1 LPEEKMNK
9 HVKILLTDDNTEFSL
24 NLKDILEDKGYEV
37 FISKDGFSALDFVRH
52 TSVDLVLM
60 DIKMPVMNGVETY
73 KKMKFLIPD
82 VPVIMLTGFAV
93 EELIHESLQLGVY
106 SCLCKPLDFDELF
119 TNIRNAVRSGKKQV
133 KKSVSTRE
141 QGNPGERYQILIID
155 DNVEFAENLRDILTD
170 HQYGVSSA
178 ADGTSAMELLR
189 KQEFDLVLIDIN
201 LPDIFGLD
209 LVEKMSA
216 LAPRQ
221 EYIIITGHGT
231 LETAVEAVKQKK
243 IVSFEMK
250 PIDNHHLLS
259 LINQIKERKN
269 AADALRLSEDKFRT
283 IVENGQP
290 IVFMLDRQGN
300 FLLSEGKSLSSLGL
314 KPGEVVGQSALEM
327 YKDVP
332 EITKGINEALRGTV
346 YNKNVSIGNFVF
358 DSFFSPQ
365 KDENGNI
372 IGVLGMALDITD
384 RMHAEDALKESEKR
398 YRLLLNSAPQ
408 PIFIISRDG
417 VYQFMN
423 SFAASMLGGVPED
436 FAGTTVWDHFK
447 KEHADQHLKEVRS
460 SLSSGPLS
468 SIICLSFLNGKEYWF
483 SSHLQPLNLES
494 DSSDSCLAILYDI
507 TERKIAEVKTQQRLE
522 AEKIA
527 SLISE
532 RFVGI
537 ADFVQAVDDT
547 LCDIGQYCEAS
558 RTFLLLT
565 TNILKNTKTVFDW
578 VSEDI
583 SFKSHKKRKPIV
595 HYERFIKN
603 FACGQDLII
612 TDINKIPKHESPIK
626 DALVSMG
633 VNSLFLLPLFAK
645 GSLIGY
651 WGMDNFSN
659 SGDWT
664 VEKFNLL
671 VVISNIFS
679 SAFHRRCVE
688 QELSASEEIHR
699 ILLNASQEGLAI
711 MDRKGKITEVSD
723 ITLKLLG
730 YEKKEDLVGKNY
742 FDLIPKSLHKIVT
755 DIFAKTVEDGIT
767 QNVELEF
774 IKTDKT
780 MFSAEVSTTL
790 IPEIDGDPK
799 GFMSAIRDITHRKTI
814 EKQLI
819 HTERMAGIGEMAAGI
834 AHEINQPL
842 NTISLTLDNL
852 VFSFKSGEMD
862 KEYLETKTYKLFQNI
877 TRMRNIIDH
886 VRTFSRQ
893 NDDYIL
899 GNFNVNDSIR
909 NAVSMVSEQ
918 FKHKGINLILSLEEK
933 IKTPIGNTY
942 KFEQVILNL
951 IINAKDALEEKKKHL
966 QKDFN
971 KTIEIASFE
980 DDDTVY
986 VEVKDNGSGID
997 PDKIDKVF
1005 LPFYTSKETGS
1016 GTGLGLSI
1024 SFGIIKDMQGNIDV
1038 QSKLQKGTTI
1048 KISIPAEARKK
1059 TTKHT
1064 QAKPPVSRKNNH

>member
-1 LPEEKMNK
+1 MKKRL
-9 HVKILLTDDNTEFSL
+9 KILLTDDNTEFSL
-24 NLKDILEDKGYEV
+24 NLKDILEIKGCEV
-37 FISKDGFSALDFVRH
+37 FITNDGFSALDFIMH
-52 TSVDLVLM
+52 TKVDLVLM
-60 DIKMPVMNGVETY
+60 DIKMPEMNGVETF
-73 KKMKFLIPD
+73 KKMKSIIPD

-93 EELIHESLQLGVY
+93 EELIQESLQHGVY
-106 SCLCKPLDFDELF
+106 CCLCKPLDFDELF
-119 TNIRNAVRSGKKQV
+119 STIENALLEGKKQER
-133 KKSVSTRE
+133 KITHHTE
-141 QGNPGERYQILIID
+141 YNDIEERYEILIID
-155 DNVEFAENLRDILTD
+155 DNVGFAENLKDILVEQHYRVSLATD
-170 HQYGVSSA
+170 GISA
-178 ADGTSAMELLR
+178 IDINR

-231 LETAVEAVKQKK
+231 LEIAVEAVKQKK

-250 PIDNHHLLS
+250 PLDIHHLLS

-269 AADALRLSEDKFRT
+269 AADALRLSEEKFRT
-283 IVENGQP
+283 IIENGQP
-290 IVFMLDRQGN
+290 IVFMLDVNGKI
-300 FLLSEGKSLSSLGL
+300 LLSEGKSLSSLGL
-314 KPGEVVGQSALEM
+314 KSGEVVGQSALEM
-327 YKDVP
+327 FKDDH
-332 EITKGINEALRGTV
+332 EIITGINQAIQGSV
-346 YNKNVSIGNFVF
+346 YNANVSIGNVVF
-358 DSFFSPQ
+358 DAFLTPQ
-365 KDENGNI
+365 KDENGNV

-384 RMHAEDALKESEKR
+384 RTRAEYALKESEKR

-408 PIFIISRDG
+408 PIFTISRDG

-447 KEHADQHLKEVRS
+447 KEHADQHMKEIRN
-460 SLSSGPLS
+460 SLDSGPLS
-468 SIICLSFLNGKEYWF
+468 SIICLSLLHGKEYWF
-483 SSHLQPLNLES
+483 SSHLQPIKLE
-494 DSSDSCLAILYDI
+494 DNSSDGCLAILYDI

-537 ADFVQAVDDT
+537 TDFVQAVDDT
-547 LCDIGQYCEAS
+547 LRDIGLYCEAS

-565 TNILKNTKTVFDW
+565 NNILKNTKATYDW
-578 VSEDI
+578 LSEEI
-583 SFKSHKKRKPIV
+583 SIKSRKKIKPIV
-595 HYERFIKN
+595 HYNRFIKN

-612 TDINKIPKHESPIK
+612 TDINKVPQNEETIK
-626 DALVSMG
+626 KALVSMG
-633 VNSLFLLPLFAK
+633 INSLFLLPLFAK

-659 SGDWT
+659 PGDWT

-711 MDRKGKITEVSD
+711 MDRKGKIMEVSD
-723 ITLKLLG
+723 ITVKLLG
-730 YEKKEDLVGKNY
+730 YEKKEEIVGRNY
-742 FDLIPKSLHKIVT
+742 IDLIPKPLHQIVH
-755 DIFAKTVEDGIT
+755 DIFAKTLEDGIT

-774 IKTDKT
+774 IKTDNSV
-780 MFSAEVSTTL
+780 FSAEVSTTL
-790 IPEIDGDPK
+790 IPEIDGDPR

-852 VFSFKSGEMD
+852 LFSFKNGEMD
-862 KEYLETKTYKLFQNI
+862 KEYLETKSYKLFQNI

-918 FKHKGINLILSLEEK
+918 FKHKGINLILTLEEN
-933 IKTPIGNTY
+933 IKTPVGNTY

-951 IINAKDALEEKKKHL
+951 IINAKDAIEEKKKHL

-971 KTIEIASFE
+971 KTIEISSFE
-980 DDDTVY
+980 DANNIY
-986 VEVKDNGSGID
+986 VEVKDNGTGID
-997 PDKIDKVF
+997 PEKIDKVF

-1024 SFGIIKDMQGNIDV
+1024 SFGIIKDMQGSIDV

-1048 KISIPAEARKK
+1048 KITIPADVKRKGNPA
-1059 TTKHT
+1059 
-1064 QAKPPVSRKNNH
+1064 QGKPALSKKK